1 MREKGRSEWDILP
14 GRGQA
19 LWRPLCLLPLI
30 SNQAKASVTSQL
42 FQGSVVVEGT
52 DRVLVTRICGID

>member
-19 LWRPLCLLPLI
+19 LWRLLCLLPLI

-42 FQGSVVVEGT
+42 FQGQTYATNLE
-52 DRVLVTRICGID
+52 